1 MASET
6 LNQIASV
13 IKGIAPT
20 IATVFGGPG
29 AGALVGL
36 GLNTLGKF
44 LGIPEDS
51 ATAENVLQAA
61 QAAATDP
68 EIRLKIMAAEND
80 FALKLKGLELEELKA
95 ALADVQ
101 SARERE
107 KAIVGKTGKLDI
119 NLYVLAWVMV
129 VGFFILTGMMY
140 FYPLPKGSEGPINQL
155 FGAVVAGLSMV
166 LGYFFG
172 SSKGSHDKDQLLLQ
186 ANSKGK

>member
-1 MASET
+1 MPSET
-6 LNQIASV
+6 INQIATV

-51 ATAENVLQAA
+51 ATPEKLLQAA
-61 QAAATDP
+61 QDAATDP
-68 EIRLKIMAAEND
+68 EIRLKILAAEND
-80 FALKLKGLELEELKA
+80 FALKIKGLELEELKA
-95 ALADVQ
+95 TLADVQ
-101 SARERE
+101 NARERE
-107 KAIVGKTGKLDI
+107 KAIVSRTGKLDV
-119 NLYVLAWVMV
+119 NLYILAWVVV
-129 VGFFILTGMMY
+129 VGFFTLTGMMY

-155 FGAVVAGLSMV
+155 FGALVAGLSLV

-172 SSKGSHDKDQLLLQ
+172 SSKGSHDKDQLLLR
-186 ANSKGK
+186 ANSQGK